1 MAKIEILNGVNNL
14 FVSEEASVRGYVLID
29 VRGPDEF
36 IGDLG
41 HIKGAKLCTLGVEFQ
56 EFLKSSPKDEN
67 YLFICRSGGRS
78 TQACLLAK
86 ANGFT
91 KVTNLAG
98 GMIHWN
104 ELALKTER

>member
-1 MAKIEILNGVNNL
+1 MAKVEVLNGVSNL
-14 FVSEEASVRGYVLID
+14 FVSEEASVKGYVVVD
-29 VRGPDEF
+29 VRGREEF

-41 HIKGAKLCTLGVEFQ
+41 HIKGAKLCTLGTELQ
-56 EFLKSSPKDEN
+56 DFLESSSKDEN
-67 YLFICRSGGRS
+67 YLFVCRSGGRS

-86 ANGFT
+86 TKGFT
-91 KVTNLAG
+91 QVTNLAG